1 MNFILKNWKIFYFS
15 IVIIFTFLGI
25 LEIFNKVSIF
35 KTESYKNKI
44 QNEFSIKL
52 KNCLDLEN
60 KNNRRFNESLV
71 LIEYCL
77 KEFGIH

>member
-15 IVIIFTFLGI
+15 LVIIFASLGVF
-25 LEIFNKVSIF
+25 EIFKKVNIL
-35 KTESYKNKI
+35 KNESYKNKI

-52 KNCLDLEN
+52 KHCFDLEN

-77 KEFGIH
+77 KEFGID